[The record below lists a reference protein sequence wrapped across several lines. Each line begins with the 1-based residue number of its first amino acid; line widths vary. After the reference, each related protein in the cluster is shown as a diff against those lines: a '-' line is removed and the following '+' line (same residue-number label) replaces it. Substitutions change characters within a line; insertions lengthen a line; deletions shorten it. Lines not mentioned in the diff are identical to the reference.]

1 MLNLPSWSVEDPRV
15 GRTLPIPAC
24 SGNQIPQDS
33 GASSFP
39 CNADRRIEGAV
50 KEADQGVRNFT
61 QHIKLSHWH
70 PISTAPYN
78 QEFELRINENGVI
91 NNLEFPCLHT
101 NEGAWINV
109 DLGTE
114 IKIQPVEWRLWQRE
128 KSPVPHHS
136 KIKLSGRSAVT
147 SPRSVSYAVVDWKRE

>member
-1 MLNLPSWSVEDPRV
+1 MCDRLAFLTLSARSNMSENCLERLESHFPLGIE
-15 GRTLPIPAC
+15 RT
-24 SGNQIPQDS
+24 
-33 GASSFP
+33 
-39 CNADRRIEGAV
+39 V
-50 KEADQGVRNFT
+50 KEADQGVRNFS

-78 QEFELRINENGVI
+78 QEFELRINENGEI
-91 NNLEFPCLHT
+91 TTLEFPCLHT
-101 NEGAWINV
+101 NEEAWINV

-147 SPRSVSYAVVDWKRE
+147 SRLHCVSLEKAINSLSIDTM